1 MSGLTQFVQELRR
14 NSSLKEESRSNNSYL
29 EEDMWICMA
38 YINIYSNQTER
49 QNSNWINILNKKKK
63 KKKKLNPRKKYP
75 GCTFLSNISIAL
87 VRDSRTFLSSPPC
100 ET

>member
-63 KKKKLNPRKKYP
+63 KRSLTPERNTPAAR
-75 GCTFLSNISIAL
+75 FSAI
-87 VRDSRTFLSSPPC
+87 FQ
-100 ET
+100 